1 MIGKNDVVYFSLG
14 EEKVSLHTSQIKL
27 PDENRICSCL
37 FWQAK
42 RMYALI
48 AHVKLPSQG
57 SVRRQNSQF
66 VFISS
71 SFEVWNRPK
80 YKWGFRL
87 ALSMTG
93 CNFPCHCKLTS
104 SLFTLYCLHRG
115 KKEEI
120 DESSSEFLHWGLI
133 VFCMVRHRY
142 RGRGSYQNFWNS
154 VRLHERSRS
163 LTIVHFW
170 DQLLF
175 FIIIQRSTLNL
186 LVLLYSSHNEYVSSR
201 LNH

>member
-14 EEKVSLHTSQIKL
+14 EEKVSLHASQIKL

-93 CNFPCHCKLTS
+93 CNFPCHCKLAS
-104 SLFTLYCLHRG
+104 SLFTLYCLHGG

-133 VFCMVRHRY
+133 VSRMVRHRY

-154 VRLHERSRS
+154 TFLRPIVILH
-163 LTIVHFW
+163 H
-170 DQLLF
+170 
-175 FIIIQRSTLNL
+175 
-186 LVLLYSSHNEYVSSR
+186 YSKIYPEPSSITVQQP
-201 LNH
+201 

>member
-1 MIGKNDVVYFSLG
+1 MTLYHNYHIKLKTYQLKHDITTNKSLIGKTDEVYLSLG
-14 EEKVSLHTSQIKL
+14 EKKVSLHASQIKL

-42 RMYALI
+42 WMYALI

-104 SLFTLYCLHRG
+104 SLFTLYHLHG
-115 KKEEI
+115 EKNMKEEI
-120 DESSSEFLHWGLI
+120 DESSREF
-133 VFCMVRHRY
+133 C
-142 RGRGSYQNFWNS
+142 
-154 VRLHERSRS
+154 
-163 LTIVHFW
+163 
-170 DQLLF
+170 
-175 FIIIQRSTLNL
+175 
-186 LVLLYSSHNEYVSSR
+186 
-201 LNH
+201 

>member
-14 EEKVSLHTSQIKL
+14 EEKVSLHASQIKL

-93 CNFPCHCKLTS
+93 CNFPCHCKLAS
-104 SLFTLYCLHRG
+104 SLFTLYCLHGG

-133 VFCMVRHRY
+133 VSRMVRHRY

-163 LTIVHFW
+163 LTIVHC
-170 DQLLF
+170 
-175 FIIIQRSTLNL
+175 
-186 LVLLYSSHNEYVSSR
+186 YSSS
-201 LNH
+201 LFKDLPWTF

>member
-14 EEKVSLHTSQIKL
+14 EEKVSLHASQIKL

-104 SLFTLYCLHRG
+104 SLFTLYCLHGG

-120 DESSSEFLHWGLI
+120 DESSREFCKWIFTLGPNCFSYGQTQI
-133 VFCMVRHRY
+133 Q
-142 RGRGSYQNFWNS
+142 GRGSYQNFWNS
-154 VRLHERSRS
+154 VRVHERSRS
-163 LTIVHFW
+163 LTIVHF
-170 DQLLF
+170 
-175 FIIIQRSTLNL
+175 
-186 LVLLYSSHNEYVSSR
+186 
-201 LNH
+201 